1 MKIKNSH
8 IKEAQNIFIDG
19 SSFDENR
26 KDFIECLNTCDLI
39 AVPGSG
45 KTTALLAKLYCI
57 SKQLPFNDGSGIL
70 VLAHTNASVNEIKEK
85 LKRYCPNILNYPNF
99 IGTIQGFVNEFL
111 AKNANFKKHG
121 SYLHT
126 VDDNVANTR
135 ILRSIKSLAWNSKL
149 RQNFFFQVYG
159 RYSNITK
166 PKLEKEYS
174 LSKEKAKEYHHILK
188 KEKILGKSGF
198 NYTKVNSINS
208 ESCPEICPDLIKLIK
223 TIHNNAKKKT
233 DQEKDNIFIQYRLN
247 YITSKFDSIQ
257 KPLSFGSESGK
268 ELLKIIECNLQE
280 GIARYKD
287 CYSLGVW
294 HLKEYPTIIKIL
306 QNRFKYVFIDEM
318 QDLETFQI
326 DIIDKIFHN
335 DDSTTIM
342 QRVGD
347 INQAIYNPGKKIK
360 IECDWKTRES
370 INPEV
375 YTDKYI
381 TGSPRLTEENANI
394 VNCFTLDGKD
404 GKFKVEGLRKL
415 NDVIPPHLIVFKKET
430 TGEKLK
436 AKFIELIKRYK
447 LTTIQTQNTK
457 FKIIG
462 WAGERENDDKD
473 DNISL
478 RKLFNFNK
486 VSKAKKETFDTLSEH
501 LQLFDKSDKT
511 LKSVRNSILNIFV
524 RVLQFE
530 EKKIIKKIRGED
542 FERFYTKTDILNYF
556 KYEVSE
562 NVYTAFKN
570 RIYHWCI
577 SIIKYGKCESVYKS
591 IVKCIQS
598 HFANY
603 FELGDLKAATK
614 QFIGFKFIEVAHQIK
629 KNQEDEL
636 EIEIATVHSVK
647 GETHCA
653 TMYVET
659 YFHKYE
665 TKKIKNKLICPLFGH
680 PHQCEGVRA
689 KEAVKMMYVGF
700 SRPTHLLCFAALEEN
715 VIDDLEHYKK
725 AGWEIETV

>member
-1 MKIKNSH
+1 MISMKIKNSH
-8 IKEAQNIFIDG
+8 IKEAQNILISGD
-19 SSFDENR
+19 SFDENR
-26 KDFIECLNTCDLI
+26 LDFIECLNTCDLI

-57 SKQLPFNDGSGIL
+57 SKHLPFNDDSGIL
-70 VLAHTNASVNEIKEK
+70 ILSHTHASVNEIKDK
-85 LKRYCPNILNYPNF
+85 LKKHCPSILSYPNF
-99 IGTIQGFVNEFL
+99 IGTIQGFINRFLTNAANFVKYGSYIKWNDNDLYFNEVKKFYYSLEWQPKGTSKKYLRNMLYGKANFNYRNKQLTTNQKNVNTVNFL
-111 AKNANFKKHG
+111 CYLKFNHIDNKILYGEKNATLFTSTGKAKAKYDEIATWKTG
-121 SYLHT
+121 LLQKGLLSFYDSFEL
-126 VDDNVANTR
+126 ANWF
-135 ILRSIKSLAWNSKL
+135 L
-149 RQNFFFQVYG
+149 Q
-159 RYSNITK
+159 
-166 PKLEKEYS
+166 EYS
-174 LSKEKAKEYHHILK
+174 
-188 KEKILGKSGF
+188 
-198 NYTKVNSINS
+198 
-208 ESCPEICPDLIKLIK
+208 
-223 TIHNNAKKKT
+223 
-233 DQEKDNIFIQYRLN
+233 
-247 YITSKFDSIQ
+247 
-257 KPLSFGSESGK
+257 
-268 ELLKIIECNLQE
+268 
-280 GIARYKD
+280 
-287 CYSLGVW
+287 
-294 HLKEYPTIIKIL
+294 TIIKIL

-326 DIIDKIFHN
+326 DIIDKIFQN

-381 TGSPRLTEENANI
+381 TGSPRLTEENAKI
-394 VNCFTLDGKD
+394 VNCFTLDSKD

-430 TGEKLK
+430 IGEKLK

-478 RKLFNFNK
+478 RKLFNYNK

-511 LKSVRNSILNIFV
+511 LKSVKNSILNIFV

-556 KYEVSE
+556 KYEESE

-577 SIIKYGKCESVYKS
+577 SIIKYRKCESVYKS

-614 QFIGFKFIEVAHQIK
+614 QFIGYKFIEVAHQIK

-665 TKKIKNKLICPLFGH
+665 TQKIKNKLICPLFGH
-680 PHQCEGVRA
+680 PHQCQGVRA

-715 VIDDLEHYKK
+715 VIDDLEKYKK
-725 AGWEIETV
+725 AGWKIETV